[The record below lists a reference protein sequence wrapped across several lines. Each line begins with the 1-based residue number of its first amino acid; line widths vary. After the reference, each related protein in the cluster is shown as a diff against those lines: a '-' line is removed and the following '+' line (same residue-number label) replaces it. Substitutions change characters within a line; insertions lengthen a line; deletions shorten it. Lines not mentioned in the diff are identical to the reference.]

1 MNVVFRA
8 DASLSIGAG
17 HLSRCLTLAE
27 SLKRRGADVT
37 FVCAAGSCAFVPR
50 VSEIADAV
58 VELPHSAAEVDR
70 STNDAWL
77 TVAPTNDAEMTI
89 TALAGMAVDWLVV
102 DHYGIDATW
111 ESLLRPLVGKVM
123 VIDDLANRNHDCD
136 LLLDQNL
143 RPEGAASYSGLVP
156 PGALVMQGPEFALL
170 RDEFTVGR
178 QRHDRTD
185 LSRILVSFGGV
196 DGANG
201 TALALGA
208 LDALDSKGSFVDV
221 VIGARHPDRDGIVE
235 HCRNLGY
242 LCHVQT
248 SEIANLMD
256 AADLAIGAGGA
267 SSWER
272 CIVGLPTVIVVTAEN
287 QALIAT
293 ELAERGAA
301 VNLGPIATVS
311 ATMIAD
317 NIHGLQQ
324 DPRRLKQMSLA
335 AYGLLNDRTDVSEL
349 IYRGF

>member
-1 MNVVFRA
+1 
-8 DASLSIGAG
+8 
-17 HLSRCLTLAE
+17 
-27 SLKRRGADVT
+27 
-37 FVCAAGSCAFVPR
+37 
-50 VSEIADAV
+50 
-58 VELPHSAAEVDR
+58 
-70 STNDAWL
+70 
-77 TVAPTNDAEMTI
+77 
-89 TALAGMAVDWLVV
+89 
-102 DHYGIDATW
+102 
-111 ESLLRPLVGKVM
+111 
-123 VIDDLANRNHDCD
+123 
-136 LLLDQNL
+136 
-143 RPEGAASYSGLVP
+143 
-156 PGALVMQGPEFALL
+156 
-170 RDEFTVGR
+170 
-178 QRHDRTD
+178 
-185 LSRILVSFGGV
+185 GGV

-235 HCRNLGY
+235 HCRNQGY

-324 DPRRLKQMSLA
+324 DPRRLKQMSQA

-349 IYRGF
+349 IYRGC